1 MRPESTLTELNAES
15 NRQFK
20 KLELERLR
28 GTQGRAGEDAVVD
41 TELRPLL
48 NIHRFDPEEQETC
61 QIGLHYSAEGGPYVE
76 ESHRPVPVE
85 IIQRNRKR
93 RDIDPRLSAHP
104 DLRECSRL
112 KAERSEEHTSE
123 LQSHSF
129 ISYAV

>member
-61 QIGLHYSAEGGPYVE
+61 QIGLHYSAEGRPYVGGNP
-76 ESHRPVPVE
+76 RIVPVE
-85 IIQRNRKR
+85 IIQRKRKNRIFKR
-93 RDIDPRLSAHP
+93 PPPPPPHRPPQKKKNL
-104 DLRECSRL
+104 
-112 KAERSEEHTSE
+112 HTPPNKK
-123 LQSHSF
+123 
-129 ISYAV
+129 